1 MRTEITKLPAR
12 LNDATDVFEDG
23 QLFLSTRKNT
33 HSSQEALQSQ
43 NKVKREKK
51 IIKKET
57 VKF

>member
-1 MRTEITKLPAR
+1 MRTEIAMLPAR

-43 NKVKREKK
+43 YKVKREKK
-51 IIKKET
+51 ILKKET